1 MAQSYS
7 KEALFERAEALVPR
21 LRERAVATNNA
32 RSIPAE
38 TIEDY
43 WDNDLFYLVKPKK
56 HGGPEVR
63 VDTNFEVASVLAK
76 GDGSAAW
83 VWTIM
88 GVHDL
93 FMALFPEKA
102 QHEYWANDRTL
113 SASSFAPSG
122 RVTEVQGGLKLNGKW
137 GFCSGIDH
145 AQWMILAAFA
155 GMLSQDPPIPD
166 IRYCLVPKSDVK
178 VVDDWRVLGLQGTGS
193 KSCVVE
199 DLFVPEH
206 RTVTNFDL
214 TEGKSPGSRLY
225 DSPLYKT
232 PVWAIFPFCISSVAP
247 GITKGA
253 VEAFVGEM
261 KVRASQFDHSPLS
274 RKPTIQARLAEASAL
289 ADAAELLYQRS
300 LHETIDKVMRGERLS
315 LEHRVRSRR
324 DQAYAIQMGRRACE
338 LLQGAQGGG
347 GIFNHS
353 HVQRCSRDLAG
364 VAAHIVGNWDMP
376 AVNYGQVIL
385 GGPPADPLF

>member
-1 MAQSYS
+1 
-7 KEALFERAEALVPR
+7 
-21 LRERAVATNNA
+21 
-32 RSIPAE
+32 
-38 TIEDY
+38 
-43 WDNDLFYLVKPKK
+43 
-56 HGGPEVR
+56 
-63 VDTNFEVASVLAK
+63 
-76 GDGSAAW
+76 
-83 VWTIM
+83 
-88 GVHDL
+88 
-93 FMALFPEKA
+93 MALFPEKA
-102 QHEYWANDRTL
+102 QHEYWATDRTL
-113 SASSFAPSG
+113 SASSFAPFG

-155 GMLSQDPPIPD
+155 GTLSEDPPIPD

-178 VVDDWRVLGLQGTGS
+178 VVDDWYVLGLQGTGS

-247 GITKGA
+247 GIVKGA

-274 RKPTIQARLAEASAL
+274 RKPTIRARLAEASAL

-300 LHETIDKVMRGERLS
+300 LHETIDKIMRGERLS
-315 LEHRVRSRR
+315 LERPAAARR
-324 DQAYAIQMGRRACE
+324 RGGPSGWRRPGHAGCAR
-338 LLQGAQGGG
+338 GARGG

-364 VAAHIVGNWDMP
+364 VAAHIAGNWDMP

-385 GGPPADPLF
+385 GGPPADPIF